1 MTPERL
7 HQHLEELLARLGV
20 AVRSETFD
28 PRVFGDNSSRGGLCR
43 LHDRTVVLVDARA
56 PLVER
61 VAVLAAAAASLD
73 IDSVFVPP
81 AVRAFIES
89 HGPRPSRERR
99 HPVLRLVRPAELL
112 TVRRRRE

>member
-20 AVRSETFD
+20 VVRSESFD

-61 VAVLAAAAASLD
+61 VAVLAAAAACLD
-73 IDSVFVPP
+73 TESVFVPP
-81 AVRAFIES
+81 AVREVIEA

-99 HPVLRLVRPAELL
+99 HPVLRLVHPPELL
-112 TVRRRRE
+112 TPRRRRG